1 MELSIAQS
9 ALTDL
14 LQIQQY
20 YLEQGVADVGQKLL
34 QEIFKQTELIV
45 AHPDAGR
52 IVPEFAQL
60 QIREII
66 YPPFR
71 IVYLRDVDAVQLIR
85 VWRSERL
92 LLLPPQ
98 D

>member
-1 MELSIAQS
+1 MILNIAQS
-9 ALTDL
+9 ALADL
-14 LQIQQY
+14 QQIQQY
-20 YLEQGVADVGQKLL
+20 YLEQGSADVGQKIL
-34 QEIFKQTELIV
+34 QEIFQQIEMIV

-71 IVYLRDVDAVQLIR
+71 IVYLREVDSVQLIR

-92 LLLPPQ
+92 LILPP
-98 D
+98 

>member
-9 ALTDL
+9 ALSDL
-14 LQIQQY
+14 QQIQQY
-20 YLEQGVADVGQKLL
+20 YLKQGVADVGQKLL

-52 IVPEFAQL
+52 IVPEFAQP

-66 YPPFR
+66 YPQFR

-98 D
+98 G

>member
-1 MELSIAQS
+1 MVLSIAQS
-9 ALTDL
+9 ALSDL
-14 LQIQQY
+14 LQIQQF
-20 YLEQGVADVGQKLL
+20 YLEQGIADVGQKLL
-34 QEIFKQTELIV
+34 QEIFKQTEMIV

-52 IVPEFAQL
+52 IVPEFNQP
-60 QIREII
+60 QVSEII

-71 IVYLRDVDAVQLIR
+71 IVYLREVDSVQLIR

-92 LLLPPQ
+92 LILPPQ

>member
-1 MELSIAQS
+1 MVLSIAQS
-9 ALTDL
+9 ALVDL
-14 LQIQQY
+14 QQIQQY
-20 YLEQGVADVGQKLL
+20 YLEQGIAEIGQKII
-34 QEIFKQTELIV
+34 QEIFQQTDLII

-52 IVPEFAQL
+52 IVPEFNQP

-71 IVYLRDVDAVQLIR
+71 IVYLREVDSVHLSR

-92 LLLPPQ
+92 LILPPQ